1 MRAIRIAGHLF
12 HVDFEYILGCALNL
26 PYLNGFS
33 AERSNANGA
42 GAIGLRLRCGGRTA
56 QSLCFGECTVGATA
70 PKAAGPLGAYRSCGT
85 EGYAT
90 ATVLTVASDLTGWI
104 PLTMVSH

>member
-33 AERSNANGA
+33 TERSNANGA

-56 QSLCFGECTVGATA
+56 RSLLLWHLSAHVGAAAPKVYCGTVGCLSILWHLLKGTQRLQCSQWRVISQ
-70 PKAAGPLGAYRSCGT
+70 AGP
-85 EGYAT
+85 
-90 ATVLTVASDLTGWI
+90 
-104 PLTMVSH
+104 H